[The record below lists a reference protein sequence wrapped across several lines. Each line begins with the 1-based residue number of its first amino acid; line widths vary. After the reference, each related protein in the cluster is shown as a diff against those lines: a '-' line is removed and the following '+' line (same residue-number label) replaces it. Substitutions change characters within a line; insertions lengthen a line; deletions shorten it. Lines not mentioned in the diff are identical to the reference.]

1 MDSMEDRNQISNLI
15 YNYFFNRLIFC
26 SYQYGEQLPSIDTL
40 CNEFGVSAQTVK
52 TALRCLREEG
62 YIDMHRGR
70 PTTVIFQQ
78 TLENAMQLS
87 QDYFIL
93 RRDAYLDLQDCAG
106 LLFPTLLAAGF
117 QRIERNKFPY
127 LSRLAER
134 PSINDVLHFFSC
146 VLQSLDNPLVMNL
159 YWEITV
165 FWGMPFLKYSKSNL
179 PIHRD
184 FLQDRMQSLLLLA
197 QRQAWEPLI
206 EELAALQRDTFAPF
220 IAELDTRPPLPK
232 EEQIPFSWSIYRER
246 PQCCYSLAGRLLHE
260 IYLGE
265 YRDSAFLPSY
275 QRMAEKYSVSLST
288 IRRTVAVLD
297 QLGVL
302 QPVNGKGVRVFSIGE
317 PCRKPDFKSPAVR
330 RNLSYFVQSFEIL
343 LCTCEPVSCSVL
355 ESVPAEA
362 VRLLTEQFE
371 HNLRSGIQEL
381 SLWHWLLFVIKNTR
395 LQSLRDIYGRI
406 YSLFLWG
413 YPLKASQRENREQN
427 AGMLTFTKRIIVCL
441 KDNDFSGCGIAV
453 RTLLSQQFPLA
464 EQCLLRHGIPPE
476 EIKLSPSI
484 HLLLTGS

>member
-15 YNYFFNRLIFC
+15 YNYFFNCLIFC
-26 SYQYGEQLPSIDTL
+26 SYQYGEQFPIDTL
-40 CNEFGVSAQTVK
+40 CNEFGVSPQTVK

-62 YIDMHRGR
+62 HIDMHRGR
-70 PTTVIFQQ
+70 PTTVIFRQ

-134 PSINDVLHFFSC
+134 PSINDVLHFFSAASC
-146 VLQSLDNPLVMNL
+146 RAWTIPFVMNL

-206 EELAALQRDTFAPF
+206 EELAALQRDTFALF

-232 EEQIPFSWSIYRER
+232 EEQIPFSSE
-246 PQCCYSLAGRLLHE
+246 
-260 IYLGE
+260 YLPGT
-265 YRDSAFLPSY
+265 A
-275 QRMAEKYSVSLST
+275 
-288 IRRTVAVLD
+288 TVL
-297 QLGVL
+297 L
-302 QPVNGKGVRVFSIGE
+302 QP
-317 PCRKPDFKSPAVR
+317 
-330 RNLSYFVQSFEIL
+330 
-343 LCTCEPVSCSVL
+343 
-355 ESVPAEA
+355 
-362 VRLLTEQFE
+362 
-371 HNLRSGIQEL
+371 
-381 SLWHWLLFVIKNTR
+381 
-395 LQSLRDIYGRI
+395 GRQ
-406 YSLFLWG
+406 
-413 YPLKASQRENREQN
+413 A
-427 AGMLTFTKRIIVCL
+427 FT
-441 KDNDFSGCGIAV
+441 
-453 RTLLSQQFPLA
+453 
-464 EQCLLRHGIPPE
+464 
-476 EIKLSPSI
+476 
-484 HLLLTGS
+484 